1 MADVNIMIH
10 GRTYGVGCDPGQDKR
25 VRELGQYIDKRV
37 REIAGSGGPAT
48 EAHLL
53 VLSNLVLADELFE
66 VRDQMQQLR
75 NQLAVKTTEVEQL
88 QHEDHS
94 DGPQVTELMAAIKTL
109 ESELQQAQQQAADAR
124 AQAQTASASDVD
136 PEFEGHMTQAI
147 ENLSTRIE
155 GLAKRLSA
163 QAA

>member
-66 VRDQMQQLR
+66 LRDQMQQLR

-88 QHEDHS
+88 QKTDS
-94 DGPQVTELMAAIKTL
+94 TVDQKVSRLMETVRTL
-109 ESELQQAQQQAADAR
+109 ESELNQTQIQLAE
-124 AQAQTASASDVD
+124 AQAVPGTVSSDTN
-136 PEFEGHMTQAI
+136 PEFEMHMAKAI
-147 ENLSTRIE
+147 ETLGARIDGLS
-155 GLAKRLSA
+155 KRLSA